1 MSSPHRRGPGQRK
14 EMVSLHLSNIYPRK
28 NKMRIGPTPNKDET
42 LTNGQ
47 GFKDG
52 LLVGRQGL
60 EPCPP
65 D

>member
-1 MSSPHRRGPGQRK
+1 LARAIETGSTGEHAEASGQDQAPWQV
-14 EMVSLHLSNIYPRK
+14 E
-28 NKMRIGPTPNKDET
+28 GFWDQKDET

-47 GFKDG
+47 GLKGG